1 MSICLSPLF
10 SGSSGNAV
18 YLSDGTTSILIDG
31 GVSAKR
37 IVHALNDLGIAPETL
52 SAILVT
58 HEHRDHVYG
67 IGPLA
72 RAFSLPVYATRG
84 TWCGMQSMVGDLKKE
99 QRYAICPTQ
108 RFKIGTL
115 NLCAVPIPHD
125 ANEPV
130 CYTVYADRRKIALAT
145 DIGHIEPA
153 MVAALSG
160 AEFVLLEANHDLKM
174 LEEGSYPV
182 YLKRR
187 IAGAKGHLSN
197 DSAATVACML
207 AESGTKEFLLA
218 HLSLENNEPE
228 MARTTVENAL
238 KESGYDACVAVA
250 ARAEDGRLFRIG

>member
-1 MSICLSPLF
+1 MSIQLSPLF

-37 IVHALNDLGIAPETL
+37 IVHALTKLGVAPDSL

-58 HEHRDHVYG
+58 HEHRDHTYG

-72 RAFSLPVYATRG
+72 RAFSLPIYATRG
-84 TWCGMQSMVGDLKKE
+84 TWCGMQNMVGDLKKE
-99 QRYAICPTQ
+99 QRYALSPNQ

-130 CYTVYADRRKIALAT
+130 CYTVFADNHKVSLAT
-145 DIGHIEPA
+145 DMGHIEPG
-153 MVAALSG
+153 VVEALSG
-160 AEFVLLEANHDLKM
+160 SNLVLLEANHDLKM

-187 IAGAKGHLSN
+187 IAGANGHLSN

-207 AESGTKEFLLA
+207 AERGTKEFLLA
-218 HLSLENNEPE
+218 HLSLENNEPKV
-228 MARTTVENAL
+228 AKAAVENAL
-238 KESGYDACVAVA
+238 RASGFKACVAVA
-250 ARAEDGRLFRIG
+250 AREEDGRLFKVE